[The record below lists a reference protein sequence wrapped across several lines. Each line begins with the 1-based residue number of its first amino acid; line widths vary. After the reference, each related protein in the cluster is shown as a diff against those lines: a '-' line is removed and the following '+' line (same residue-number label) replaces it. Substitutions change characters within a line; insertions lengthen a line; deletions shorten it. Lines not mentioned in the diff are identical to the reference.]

1 MTATRMKSDFKQ
13 KLALLPKYERNLKL
27 GSGSSVAVIGSGPA
41 GSFFSFFLLELAERA
56 GLNISVDIYD
66 NKDFSKC
73 GPAGCNHCG
82 GIVSE
87 SLVQLL
93 ATEGINIPTKVVQKG
108 IESYVLHMDVGSVRI
123 ETPVHEK
130 RIAAMY
136 RGAGPLAA
144 KNAKLSKIQTSKNVL
159 KKVLKRALRIA
170 KFKNTAL
177 RSAKNAL

>member
-1 MTATRMKSDFKQ
+1 MTATGVEKTF
-13 KLALLPKYERNLKL
+13 EHNLKL
-27 GSGSSVAVIGSGPA
+27 DSGSSVAVIGSGPA

-93 ATEGINIPTKVVQKG
+93 ATEGINIPTKVAQKG
-108 IESYVLHMDVGSVRI
+108 MASFVLYVHLCKSASPPTKHRLTDRWAGKSLRFIQNITNEKNSLYSQEQPEFRKYFDVFSNLMFSEI
-123 ETPVHEK
+123 Y
-130 RIAAMY
+130 A
-136 RGAGPLAA
+136 
-144 KNAKLSKIQTSKNVL
+144 
-159 KKVLKRALRIA
+159 
-170 KFKNTAL
+170 
-177 RSAKNAL
+177 

>member
-1 MTATRMKSDFKQ
+1 MTATGVEKTF
-13 KLALLPKYERNLKL
+13 EHNLKL
-27 GSGSSVAVIGSGPA
+27 DSGSSVAVIGSGPA

-93 ATEGINIPTKVVQKG
+93 ATEGINIPTKVAQKG

-130 RIAAMY
+130 RIAAMTCS
-136 RGAGPLAA
+136 PKTDSLC
-144 KNAKLSKIQTSKNVL
+144 NF
-159 KKVLKRALRIA
+159 RI
-170 KFKNTAL
+170 
-177 RSAKNAL
+177 